1 MTRVV
6 IENGGSDWL
15 TPLTALLAIVVGG
28 LVNWAAERRLADKRV
43 ARESQFAK
51 DQPGRADAAVRRC
64 RRAHAA
70 GVELLEHAAPAA
82 TNWYSQATPELLAL
96 TAERLQR
103 AEGRS

>member
-1 MTRVV
+1 MMRVV

-15 TPLTALLAIVVGG
+15 TPLTAPLVVVVGG

-64 RRAHAA
+64 GRAHAA
-70 GVELLEHAAPAA
+70 VVELLEHAVPAA

-96 TAERLQR
+96 AAERLQR